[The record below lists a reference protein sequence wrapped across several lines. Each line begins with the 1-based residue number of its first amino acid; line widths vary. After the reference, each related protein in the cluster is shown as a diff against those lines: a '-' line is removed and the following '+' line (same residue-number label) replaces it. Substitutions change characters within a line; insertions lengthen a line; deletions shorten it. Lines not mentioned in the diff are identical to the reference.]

1 MLLIILLAFGLP
13 QTGSK
18 SDSISAQAV
27 RALSCG
33 RVIAVSC
40 TSPSSPATLLVA
52 PDGADRNWRI
62 VIPAEQRHLF
72 GSRLENSYE
81 EQLVCVHPRAWSG
94 ARDGLVT
101 VSSPDQLVIKNAA
114 QPATN
119 VSDDISRSCDSDVQP
134 PVLVRDVHAPMTPTA
149 MRAKVN
155 GGVMLRGVVDR
166 DGAVS
171 DVRVVKS
178 LEPTQDAAARD
189 AFSQWTFRPALRG
202 GKPVPM
208 AVTVQMAYTT
218 R

>member
-1 MLLIILLAFGLP
+1 MLTILLLAFGLP
-13 QTGSK
+13 QTAGQ

-40 TSPSSPATLLVA
+40 TSPSSPARLLVA

-81 EQLVCVHPRAWSG
+81 EQLVCVQPRAWSG
-94 ARDGLVT
+94 ARNGVVT
-101 VSSPDQLVIKNAA
+101 VSSPDQLVIKNPA
-114 QPATN
+114 QPATS
-119 VSDDISRSCDSDVQP
+119 VAEDVARSCDPDMQP
-134 PVLVRDVHAPMTPTA
+134 PVLVRDVHAPMTAAA

-155 GGVMLRGVVDR
+155 GGVMLRGIVDR
-166 DGAVS
+166 DGTVR
-171 DVRVVKS
+171 DVHVLKS

-189 AFSQWTFRPALRG
+189 AFSRWTFQPARRG
-202 GKPVPM
+202 GETVPM
-208 AVTVQMAYTT
+208 AVTVQMTYTT